1 MAVRIIAI
9 RKAGGDHYDPY
20 EAISHYKWVNESNN
34 KSDIIDRVTMI
45 DWMEN
50 KHGRAYVSS
59 IEGTVDCFINT
70 SAAGTKF
77 LQTNA
82 DSRSSNNLLNLPDC

>member
-9 RKAGGDHYDPY
+9 RKPGDNYNAY
-20 EAISHYKWVNESNN
+20 EAISHYKWLNEQTGESGIANRPN
-34 KSDIIDRVTMI
+34 MVGWVERG
-45 DWMEN
+45 N
-50 KHGRAYVSS
+50 QAYVSS
-59 IEGTVDCFINT
+59 QEGTVSCYVNT

-82 DSRSSNNLLNLPDC
+82 DDRSSNNLLNLPEC